1 MTRTATAAP
10 KKMGKRPEKFTFEK
24 HHAEPL
30 TDEEQNELADLI
42 ASIIF
47 DSLLETATDKPAPTP

>member
-1 MTRTATAAP
+1 MTRTETAAP
-10 KKMGKRPEKFTFEK
+10 KKIRKQPEGFTFEK
-24 HHAEPL
+24 HYVEPL

-47 DSLLETATDKPAPTP
+47 DSLLETASDKPAPTT

>member
-1 MTRTATAAP
+1 MTRTETAAP
-10 KKMGKRPEKFTFEK
+10 KKIRKQPEKFTFEK
-24 HHAEPL
+24 HYDEPL

-47 DSLLETATDKPAPTP
+47 DSLLDTASDKPAPTT